1 MTISSA
7 WWVYGSLFKL
17 GDGAGS
23 EVFTT
28 VAEITDISGPNFSR
42 DSIEVTNLDSTTG
55 WREQI
60 PGWRDG
66 DSVSLTANW
75 LPTNVTQDG
84 TTGMYSHFTDN
95 VNHNYQ
101 IVLPTAV
108 GLTISFT
115 GHITGFPI
123 TLPIEEQAQVDFE
136 IKISGVVTI
145 A

>member
-108 GLTISFT
+108 GLTISLT

>member
-1 MTISSA
+1 MTVSSA
-7 WWVYGSLFKL
+7 FWVYGSLFKV
-17 GDGAGS
+17 GDAATP

-28 VAEITDISGPNFSR
+28 VAEVTDLDGPSFAR

-55 WREQI
+55 WREHI
-60 PGWRDG
+60 PGWREG
-66 DSVSLTANW
+66 DSITVSANW
-75 LPTNVTQDG
+75 LPTNTTHDG

-101 IVLPTAV
+101 IVLPTAI
-108 GLTISFT
+108 GLTIALT

-123 TLPIEEQAQVDFE
+123 SLPIDEQAQVDFE

-145 A
+145 S